1 MSGGLQAGVGLSV
14 NPSAREAAQEA
25 AAAALAQAGL
35 QRAQLTLA
43 FVGCR
48 YAEQLPELLAEME
61 RCTGAT
67 PVGCSA
73 RGVLT
78 DAGERER
85 ESALALLVLGG
96 AGLRATPLMLQNLDG
111 NELEVGRELGARL
124 HPLREPGDLLLLFP
138 DPFHGRTEPLL
149 DAIGQVCGP
158 LTVIGGAASED
169 GELRRTFQFCGSR
182 HGDNSLAAVHLSGPF
197 RHAIGVA
204 HSCHPL
210 GRSRLVTRAQ
220 GQMIHE
226 IGGRPASEVFR
237 ELVPAALRDEPRRLA
252 AHVFVGLPVEP
263 SQDQLVDGE
272 YRVRPILE
280 VEPGAGGLRIGGEI
294 EDGQPLVFL
303 LREPIGAREDLKRML
318 AALTAAEPAPKLALY
333 FNCCARGSDL
343 YGHQDIDLA
352 FIQSHFGAIPLLGF
366 FSYAEIAP
374 LRGVSLLHSYTGVL
388 TLLS

>member
-1 MSGGLQAGVGLSV
+1 MSGSLQAGVGLSAK
-14 NPSAREAAQEA
+14 PSARAAAREA
-25 AAAALAQAGL
+25 AAAALRQAGL
-35 QRAQLTLA
+35 ERAQLALA
-43 FVGCR
+43 FVGCG
-48 YAEQLPELLAEME
+48 YAEQLPELLGELE
-61 RCTGAT
+61 QRTGAI

-78 DAGERER
+78 AAGEMER

-96 AGLRATPLMLQNLDG
+96 PGVRATPLLIQNLES
-111 NELEVGRELGARL
+111 NEIEVGRELGARL

-138 DPFHGRTEPLL
+138 DPFHGRAEPLL
-149 DAIGQVCGP
+149 DAIGQICGP
-158 LTVIGGAASED
+158 LAVVGGAASED

-182 HGDNSLAAVHLSGPF
+182 HGDNALAAVHLCGPF
-197 RHAIGVA
+197 RHTIGVS

-220 GQMIHE
+220 GQLIQE
-226 IGGRPASEVFR
+226 IGGRAASEVFR
-237 ELVPAALRDEPRRLA
+237 EVVPAALREDPRRLA

-280 VEPGAGGLRIGGEI
+280 VDSESGGMRIGGEI

-303 LREPIGAREDLKRML
+303 LRESIGAREDLKRML
-318 AALTAAEPAPKLALY
+318 AALTAAEPAPKVALY

-343 YGHQDIDLA
+343 YGHENIDLA
-352 FIQSHFGAIPLLGF
+352 FIQSHFGPIPLIGF